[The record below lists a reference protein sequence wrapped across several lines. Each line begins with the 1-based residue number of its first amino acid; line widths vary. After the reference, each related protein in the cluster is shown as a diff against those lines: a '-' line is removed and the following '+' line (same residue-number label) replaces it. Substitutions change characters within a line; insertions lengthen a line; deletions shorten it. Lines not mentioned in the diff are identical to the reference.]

1 MGYAY
6 IFSYS
11 NIIFIF
17 GYKRYLSTRQFFFK
31 KKTNV
36 KILKIHMDY
45 APPFNVDITLFLELK
60 CQYFNE
66 SPIFKD
72 QYHFLTCLIFLEID
86 VNPKK

>member
-1 MGYAY
+1 
-6 IFSYS
+6 
-11 NIIFIF
+11 
-17 GYKRYLSTRQFFFK
+17 
-31 KKTNV
+31 
-36 KILKIHMDY
+36 MDY
-45 APPFNVDITLFLELK
+45 GPPFNVDITLFLELK